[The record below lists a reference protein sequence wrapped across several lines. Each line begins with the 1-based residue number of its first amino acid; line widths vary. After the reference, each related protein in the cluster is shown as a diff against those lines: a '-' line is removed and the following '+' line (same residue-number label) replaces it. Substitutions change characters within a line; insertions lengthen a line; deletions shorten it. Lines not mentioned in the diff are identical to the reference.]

1 MNRRDFM
8 HIGAALAATS
18 AGAAATAR
26 AAPARRGAV
35 ARGGASPAAAAANPP
50 AAPAKLKIDAYSRH
64 LQWLRSPD
72 EVAEAVIEMGYDGL
86 DVTVRPYPGHVDPAK
101 VATDLPPF
109 VEGIRKNG
117 LQVVT
122 ITCPITDAD
131 SPNAERILAT
141 AASLGIHHYWW
152 GTFRYDQSQPV
163 MAQLEALKPRVAKLA
178 KLNAK
183 YGMKAM
189 YHTYSGSQMVGAA
202 VWDLMHVLREFD
214 PAHVSLHYDIGHM
227 TNAGGN
233 GTWITN
239 LRDAGPY
246 VGGLSI
252 KDSIFELDLPI
263 DEGGP
268 FTGTPAQLNS
278 RGAFGPNGPT
288 PAPASGPAPRASP
301 GAGPGGPGRRSLGRG
316 GGGQPNP
323 WRVRQTPLGMGM
335 VDLPRFAEVLK
346 EINFSG
352 PVEIQ
357 AEYPNGGAENAAD
370 KLTLPRAIVLG
381 AMKRDLLTLKAAFG
395 PSGLI

>member
-1 MNRRDFM
+1 MDRRDFLQ
-8 HIGAALAATS
+8 IGAALAAGM
-18 AGAAATAR
+18 AGGPAAAQAR
-26 AAPARRGAV
+26 RGPAAAKPAAAPAQ
-35 ARGGASPAAAAANPP
+35 
-50 AAPAKLKIDAYSRH
+50 APAKLKIDAYSRH

-86 DVTVRPYPGHVDPAK
+86 DITVRPYPGHVDPEK

-109 VEGIRKNG
+109 VNAIRRNG

-131 SPNAERILAT
+131 SPNAERILDT

-152 GTFRYDQSQPV
+152 GTYRYDTTKPV
-163 MAQLEALKPRVAKLA
+163 MPQLEALKPRVAKLA

-189 YHTYSGSQMVGAA
+189 YHTYSGAGTVGAA
-202 VWDLMHVLREFD
+202 VWDLLHVLREFD

-233 GTWITN
+233 GTWALN
-239 LRDAGPY
+239 LRAAGPY

-252 KDSIFELDLPI
+252 KDSLFELDLPMNQ
-263 DEGGP
+263 GGP
-268 FTGTPAQLNS
+268 FTGTPEQLNA
-278 RGAFGPNGPT
+278 RPGGFPGGPRPG
-288 PAPASGPAPRASP
+288 ASGPPPAAAAGPPNVAPRRRGP
-301 GAGPGGPGRRSLGRG
+301 GAPPPGRG

-323 WRVRQTPLGMGM
+323 WRVRQVPLGMGM
-335 VDLPRFAEVLK
+335 VDLPAFAEVLK

-352 PVEIQ
+352 PAEIQ
-357 AEYPNGGAENAAD
+357 SEYPNGGANNAAD

-381 AMKRDLLTLKAAFG
+381 AMKRDLLTLKAAFE
-395 PSGLI
+395 PAGLI

>member
-1 MNRRDFM
+1 MNRRQLL
-8 HIGAALAATS
+8 HIGAALAASS
-18 AGAAATAR
+18 AG
-26 AAPARRGAV
+26 
-35 ARGGASPAAAAANPP
+35 SAAAAKTAPAKRASAGKAPSPP
-50 AAPAKLKIDAYSRH
+50 ATPAKLKIDAYSRH
-64 LQWLRSPD
+64 LQWLRSPN
-72 EVAEAVIEMGYDGL
+72 EVAEAVLEMGYDGL

-109 VEGIRKNG
+109 VEAIRRNG

-131 SPNAERILAT
+131 SPNAERILDT

-152 GTFRYDQSQPV
+152 GTFRYDQSKPV
-163 MAQLEALKPRVAKLA
+163 MPQLEALKPRVAKLA
-178 KLNAK
+178 ALNAK

-189 YHTYSGSQMVGAA
+189 YHTYSGAQMVGAA
-202 VWDLMHVLREFD
+202 VWDLMHVLRNFD
-214 PAHVSLHYDIGHM
+214 PAHVGLHYDIGHM

-246 VGGLSI
+246 VAGLSI
-252 KDSIFELDLPI
+252 KDSLFELDLPVE
-263 DEGGP
+263 EGGP
-268 FTGTPAQLNS
+268 YTGTPEQLEA
-278 RGAFGPNGPT
+278 RGAFGPNGPP
-288 PAPASGPAPRASP
+288 PAAAESVSGPPA
-301 GAGPGGPGRRSLGRG
+301 GAGGPGRRQLGRG

-323 WRVRQTPLGMGM
+323 WRVRQVPLGMGM

-352 PVEIQ
+352 PAEIQ